1 MSNTKNVKIAVVEPV
16 FTTTAYSSFYEFYRL
31 YSSVQQNTSIKT
43 DLQLL
48 NATVSNGWGV
58 SYNLYFFMLSDTAK
72 EAGIIVGKNMF
83 FITDIDRGKIFTPK
97 ALLSM
102 T

>member
-1 MSNTKNVKIAVVEPV
+1 M
-16 FTTTAYSSFYEFYRL
+16 
-31 YSSVQQNTSIKT
+31 QQSPM
-43 DLQLL
+43 
-48 NATVSNGWGV
+48 GGGV